1 MAFGYSPK
9 LPITPIAPG
18 EGGHELTKT
27 AKEAIKQNVKMLVL
41 TVPGERMM
49 HPNFGVGLRQ
59 FMFRPMTNTTFN
71 AIATKVKEQ
80 FQIYLPFVEFHGVRF
95 FTNHQDSSIGE
106 NGVRIRIIYAIP
118 SIGESDALDIFES
131 NGGGSTAVF

>member
-1 MAFGYSPK
+1 MAFGFSPK

-49 HPNFGVGLRQ
+49 HPRFGVGLRR
-59 FMFRPMTNTTFN
+59 FMFRPMVNSTFN
-71 AIATKVKEQ
+71 EIATKMKEQ
-80 FQIYLPFVEFHGVRF
+80 FQMYLPYVEFQGVRF
-95 FTNHQDSSIGE
+95 YTAQQDSSVGE
-106 NGVRIRIIYAIP
+106 NGVKIRVVYSIP
-118 SIGESDALDIFES
+118 TIGETDAIDIFES
-131 NGGGSTAVF
+131 TGGGAAAVF